1 MGVGVNLAGLYYLVN
16 SRAKFIVQFDGLIV
30 GCNSVWRLDC
40 RHSVTN
46 LLFAMHYSPVCRMP
60 AMQRQRGASVL
71 TIIAVVAVTVV
82 GLVVYKERSRAAAKA
97 EQQRIELVQRQE
109 AERLQREKDVAAQR
123 EREALQ
129 EQAQRA
135 EQEKR
140 DLFVQSLK
148 RFDDVVVRFYDA
160 TRVAGSTSRIALAQP
175 VATMQ
180 ALHRE
185 ATQLAVPPC
194 LAIGR
199 DDLIEAMTAHVDAYI
214 AFMQNRDKLGGI
226 LAAAHFEKAE
236 KSIERYRSAR
246 AACPAP

>member
-40 RHSVTN
+40 LHSVTN
-46 LLFAMHYSPVCRMP
+46 LLFAMRYSPVCRKP
-60 AMQRQRGASVL
+60 AMQRQRGVSVL
-71 TIIAVVAVTVV
+71 AIIAVVAVIVV

-109 AERLQREKDVAAQR
+109 AERAAAAAQR

-129 EQAQRA
+129 EQAKKA
-135 EQEKR
+135 EQEKS
-140 DLFVQSLK
+140 DLLAQALK
-148 RFDDVVVRFYDA
+148 QFDDVVARFNDA
-160 TRVAGSTSRIALAQP
+160 SRVAGGTGRIALAQP

-185 ATQLAVPPC
+185 AAQLAAPLC
-194 LAIGR
+194 LATGR
-199 DDLIEAMTAHVDAYI
+199 DDLADAMKETVEAYLV
-214 AFMQNRDKLGGI
+214 FMQNRDKLGDI
-226 LAAAHFEKAE
+226 LAAAHFDRAT
-236 KSIERYRSAR
+236 KSMERYRSAR
-246 AACPAP
+246 SACPAP